1 MGTFSKL
8 GIIAGA
14 GDLPLLLAQHCQ
26 EAGLGVHV
34 SRIKGVSDPS
44 LALFPG
50 IECGLAR
57 VGERIKALK
66 ADQVDALVF
75 AGLVN
80 RPDLKSL
87 KPDMRGALALTRIV
101 PEMSKGDDALLRA
114 VIAEF
119 EREGFKIVGTDDVL
133 AALLATEGLIAGHM
147 PTPAQTQDCY
157 KAFEVAGE
165 IGQMD
170 IGQGVVVVDGLVLA
184 VEAQEGTDRM
194 LARVHE
200 LSSHLRG
207 TRSHRRGVLAKRAK
221 PNQERRVD
229 LPTIGVKTV
238 EGAAKAGLAGMVV
251 EAGGALIIDK
261 THVIAAA
268 EEAGLFI
275 LGMAVDV
282 KT

>member
-1 MGTFSKL
+1 MRTFSKL

-14 GDLPLLLAQHCQ
+14 GDLPVLLAHHCQ
-26 EAGLGVHV
+26 EAGIAVHV
-34 SRIKGVSDPS
+34 SRIKGLSDAR
-44 LALFPG
+44 LNVFPG
-50 IECGLAR
+50 MECGLAR
-57 VGERIKALK
+57 VGERVKALK
-66 ADQVDALVF
+66 ADKVDALVF

-80 RPDLKSL
+80 RPDLKTL
-87 KPDMRGALALTRIV
+87 KPDMRGAVALTRIV

-114 VIAEF
+114 VLSEF
-119 EREGFKIVGTDDVL
+119 EREGFKIIGTDEVL
-133 AALLATEGLIAGHM
+133 AELLATEGLIAGQV
-147 PTPAQTQDCY
+147 PTPAQSQDCE
-157 KAFEVAGE
+157 KAFAFAGE
-165 IGQMD
+165 IGRLD

-194 LARVHE
+194 LARVLD

-207 TRSHRRGVLAKRAK
+207 TKSERRGVLAKRAK

-238 EGAAKAGLAGMVV
+238 EGAAKAGLAGIVV

-275 LGMAVDV
+275 LGLAVDGHS
-282 KT
+282 